1 MLIQILTKINSL
13 NEFIFA
19 PVDNFIEK
27 LPLADWA
34 LDAICDSIHLIPF
47 LFFVFLL
54 IEILEFYYA
63 DKINSA
69 LKKTGRGAVL
79 VGALAAIFPQCGFSV
94 IASSLYVKR
103 IISIGTLIAVYLS
116 TSDET
121 IPILLA
127 TPSKAYMI
135 IPIVGIKLFIA
146 VLMGYFID
154 FVLGN
159 RIQTVADSAVNKQ
172 KSAAVIMILNTEASV
187 SSLYTRFCIQ

>member
-94 IASSLYVKR
+94 IASSLYYFNR
-103 IISIGTLIAVYLS
+103 NAHCGLS
-116 TSDET
+116 
-121 IPILLA
+121 
-127 TPSKAYMI
+127 
-135 IPIVGIKLFIA
+135 F
-146 VLMGYFID
+146 D
-154 FVLGN
+154 F
-159 RIQTVADSAVNKQ
+159 
-172 KSAAVIMILNTEASV
+172 
-187 SSLYTRFCIQ
+187 

>member
-159 RIQTVADSAVNKQ
+159 RIQTVAAV
-172 KSAAVIMILNTEASV
+172 S
-187 SSLYTRFCIQ
+187 YTHLRAHET

>member
-79 VGALAAIFPQCGFSV
+79 WG
-94 IASSLYVKR
+94 
-103 IISIGTLIAVYLS
+103 
-116 TSDET
+116 
-121 IPILLA
+121 
-127 TPSKAYMI
+127 
-135 IPIVGIKLFIA
+135 
-146 VLMGYFID
+146 
-154 FVLGN
+154 
-159 RIQTVADSAVNKQ
+159 
-172 KSAAVIMILNTEASV
+172 
-187 SSLYTRFCIQ
+187 